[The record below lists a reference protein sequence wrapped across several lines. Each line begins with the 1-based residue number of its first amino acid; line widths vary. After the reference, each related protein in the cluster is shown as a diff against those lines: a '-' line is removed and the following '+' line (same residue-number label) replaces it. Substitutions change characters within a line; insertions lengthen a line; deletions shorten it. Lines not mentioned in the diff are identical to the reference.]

1 MRTSI
6 FKYRVLSLS
15 LSLSLNGRPFSLSFS
30 LFVPRYPF
38 ELWNHYIVW
47 TTDAETCS
55 HRTSYRNILKG
66 TLVQTREKLQMLT
79 FKQGNLAIHQ
89 RSTMKGQRPL
99 HIFRFV
105 VHPSSKFEERSRWRL
120 NQLNRSREA
129 RFRFSESG
137 FILIKDRD
145 RDRSWKKSL
154 AESSHPTTGHTRN
167 ANGFG
172 AKGRNKRVKCQRD
185 YILLLPMKEQTYP
198 ISDLEIVLFARVP
211 LKERNL
217 IHRNDVGLWIA
228 CQTDGDKSNRSRENN
243 RKRIRERTCLSRVI
257 HRERSMYI
265 LRDMYNVVCSFCFN
279 VRFFYPNL
287 KNVL

>member
-120 NQLNRSREA
+120 NQLSSIKGGKIQVLRIRIYSDQRSRS
-129 RFRFSESG
+129 RP
-137 FILIKDRD
+137 IV
-145 RDRSWKKSL
+145 KKII
-154 AESSHPTTGHTRN
+154 
-167 ANGFG
+167 
-172 AKGRNKRVKCQRD
+172 GR
-185 YILLLPMKEQTYP
+185 
-198 ISDLEIVLFARVP
+198 IV
-211 LKERNL
+211 
-217 IHRNDVGLWIA
+217 
-228 CQTDGDKSNRSRENN
+228 TSNYRAYTECEWVWC
-243 RKRIRERTCLSRVI
+243 ERT
-257 HRERSMYI
+257 E
-265 LRDMYNVVCSFCFN
+265 
-279 VRFFYPNL
+279 
-287 KNVL
+287 